1 MSSSQEIKFAL
12 SRINRVLKGKRTAGY
27 RDIRLGLD
35 RIKRVIPENQEW
47 KGIHVAGTNGKGS
60 ICTFLGAM
68 FRMAGF
74 GYGSFTSPA
83 IPERHNGVL
92 INGLYVN
99 KRMYEMEMKHV
110 EEKWHRIA
118 TGWTYQHLDD
128 PKGLS
133 PFEAETATAFRVFNK
148 MHVPYGI
155 VEVGMGGATDA
166 TNAMTDK
173 SVTVISKI
181 GLDHQEY
188 LGNTIE
194 NIAKV
199 KAGIMRKKVPCIVDH
214 TNSPAVIHVLR
225 QHAREVGTN
234 IILTWKGEPLL
245 MTLNN
250 ERWKLESYQVQNLLC
265 AAMAFRQLFPQHPI
279 DLNKLLSSHPFL
291 PGRLETVRVDSPSVE
306 TPRDIVVD
314 GAHNM
319 LGIET
324 LFKHVF
330 HRLRKQDPNVPVTWV
345 MGMSA
350 SKDKPILEIIDKLV
364 EPHDNFAM
372 VEFTQGPN
380 DPQPAPAH
388 YGTEHARGLVD
399 KPDDQ
404 IYDGPP
410 DISAALPWACA
421 KANGGPVVV
430 TGSLYLIRQLFELK
444 DIHRTRE
451 PGTRRPGR
459 SQLYR
464 LSQLGRKNRLTSAE
478 RREFKEARR
487 HFELS
492 PRQSPIFRR
501 VYEQKPKL
509 RTVTMRLVWRKP
521 TRRIQSKAAFHKHQ
535 RRGYLQTIKAL
546 KKDMHM
552 ANGTENGLISPADTL
567 LARIEDLEKQAEMHR
582 EQYDEAMFKLRGYK
596 AVPHMKYMTHRE
608 IFGYPKKPKAPTKSP
623 FAAKKKRKTD
633 KPEKKNK
640 KPVMAWKDRSQS
652 FSEELAAAEKQ
663 REWSLKE
670 GAKVR
675 AKQEMDAEKAD
686 QAEREKDEIFMSKME
701 AGRRDAGGPGDP

>member
-35 RIKRVIPENQEW
+35 RIKRVVPQKQEW

-60 ICTFLGAM
+60 ICTFLAAL
-68 FRMAGF
+68 FKLAGL

-83 IPERHNGVL
+83 FPERHNGVI

-99 KRMYEMEMKHV
+99 RRMYEMEMQHV
-110 EEKWHRIA
+110 EDRWQRVA

-166 TNAMTDK
+166 TNAMK
-173 SVTVISKI
+173 RKAVTIISKI

-199 KAGIMRKKVPCIVDH
+199 KAGIMRKNVPCIVDH
-214 TNSPAVIHVLR
+214 TNPPSVIHVLR
-225 QHAREVGTN
+225 QHAREIGTD

-250 ERWKLESYQVQNLLC
+250 EKWELESYQVQNLLC
-265 AAMAFRQLFPQHPI
+265 AAMAFRHLFPRLPI
-279 DLNKLLSSHPFL
+279 DFNKLLSMDPFL
-291 PGRLETVRVDSPSVE
+291 PGRLETVRVDSPSIE
-306 TPRDIVVD
+306 TPRDILVD

-319 LGIET
+319 LGIEA
-324 LFKHVF
+324 LASYVDK
-330 HRLRKQDPNVPVTWV
+330 RLRTPDVPVTWV

-350 SKDKPILEIIDKLV
+350 SKDKPVLEIIDKLV
-364 EPHDNFAM
+364 QPHDNFAM
-372 VEFTQGPN
+372 VEFSQGPN
-380 DPQPAPAH
+380 DPQPAPAN
-388 YGTEHARGLVD
+388 YGTEHARSLLQS
-399 KPDDQ
+399 PDDQ

-410 DISAALPWACA
+410 DISAALPWAVA
-421 KANGGPVVV
+421 KSEGGSVVV
-430 TGSLYLIRQLFELK
+430 TGSLYLIRQLFELEG
-444 DIHRTRE
+444 ISRSRE
-451 PGTRRPGR
+451 PGNRRPGR

-464 LSQLGRKNRLTSAE
+464 YSKLAREGKLTRE
-478 RREFKEARR
+478 EKREFKEARR

-492 PRQSPIFRR
+492 PHQSPIFSR
-501 VYEQKPKL
+501 VHSPKKRSRKIL
-509 RTVTMRLVWRKP
+509 KLTWSKETRLL
-521 TRRIQSKAAFHKHQ
+521 QSTAAFHKIQ
-535 RRGYLQTIKAL
+535 RRGYLQTIKTL
-546 KKDMHM
+546 KRDKAMKEKGEGVDH
-552 ANGTENGLISPADTL
+552 PADTL
-567 LARIEDLEKQAEMHR
+567 LARIKELEEQAEKHR
-582 EQYDEAMFKLRGYK
+582 EEYDDTMFSLRGYK
-596 AVPHMKYMTHRE
+596 AVPHMKYVTHRQV
-608 IFGYPKKPKAPTKSP
+608 FGYPKKPKAPTKSP
-623 FAAKKKRKTD
+623 FAAA
-633 KPEKKNK
+633 EKKSENTQRK
-640 KPVMAWKDRSQS
+640 LVMAWKDRSQI

-663 REWSLKE
+663 RDLAIKE
-670 GAKVR
+670 AANKEAAKNNEDALV
-675 AKQEMDAEKAD
+675 AKMAT
-686 QAEREKDEIFMSKME
+686 
-701 AGRRDAGGPGDP
+701 GRRGM

>member
-35 RIKRVIPENQEW
+35 RIKRVVPQKQEW

-60 ICTFLGAM
+60 ICTFLAAL
-68 FRMAGF
+68 FKLAGL

-83 IPERHNGVL
+83 FPERHNGVI

-99 KRMYEMEMKHV
+99 RRMYEMEMQHV
-110 EEKWHRIA
+110 EDRWQRVA

-166 TNAMTDK
+166 TNAMK
-173 SVTVISKI
+173 RKAVTIISKI

-199 KAGIMRKKVPCIVDH
+199 KAGIMRKNVPCIVDH
-214 TNSPAVIHVLR
+214 TNPPSVIHVLR
-225 QHAREVGTN
+225 QHAREIGTD

-250 ERWKLESYQVQNLLC
+250 EKWELESYQVQNLLC
-265 AAMAFRQLFPQHPI
+265 AAMAFRHLFPRLPI
-279 DLNKLLSSHPFL
+279 DFNKLLSMDPFL
-291 PGRLETVRVDSPSVE
+291 PGRLETVRVDSPSIE
-306 TPRDIVVD
+306 TPRDILVD

-319 LGIET
+319 LGIEA
-324 LFKHVF
+324 LASYVDK
-330 HRLRKQDPNVPVTWV
+330 RLRTPDVPVTWV

-350 SKDKPILEIIDKLV
+350 SKDKPVLEIIDKLV
-364 EPHDNFAM
+364 QPHDNFAM
-372 VEFTQGPN
+372 VEFSQGPN
-380 DPQPAPAH
+380 DPQPAPAN
-388 YGTEHARGLVD
+388 YGTEHARSLLQS
-399 KPDDQ
+399 PDDQ

-410 DISAALPWACA
+410 DISAALPWAVA
-421 KANGGPVVV
+421 KSEGGPVVV
-430 TGSLYLIRQLFELK
+430 TGSLYLIRQLFELEG
-444 DIHRTRE
+444 ISRSRE
-451 PGTRRPGR
+451 PGNRRPGR

-464 LSQLGRKNRLTSAE
+464 YSKLAREGKLTRE
-478 RREFKEARR
+478 EKREFKEARR

-492 PRQSPIFRR
+492 PHQSPIFSR
-501 VYEQKPKL
+501 VHSPKKRSRKIL
-509 RTVTMRLVWRKP
+509 KLTWSKETRLL
-521 TRRIQSKAAFHKHQ
+521 QSTAAFHKIQ
-535 RRGYLQTIKAL
+535 RRGYLQTIKTL
-546 KKDMHM
+546 KRDKAMKEKGEGVDH
-552 ANGTENGLISPADTL
+552 PADTL
-567 LARIEDLEKQAEMHR
+567 LARIKELEEQAEKHR
-582 EQYDEAMFKLRGYK
+582 EEYDDTMFSLRGYK
-596 AVPHMKYMTHRE
+596 AVPHMKYVTHRQV
-608 IFGYPKKPKAPTKSP
+608 FGYPKKPKAPTKSP
-623 FAAKKKRKTD
+623 FAAA
-633 KPEKKNK
+633 EKKSENTQRK
-640 KPVMAWKDRSQS
+640 LVMAWKDRSQI

-663 REWSLKE
+663 RYLAIKE
-670 GAKVR
+670 AASKEAAKNNEDALV
-675 AKQEMDAEKAD
+675 AKMAT
-686 QAEREKDEIFMSKME
+686 
-701 AGRRDAGGPGDP
+701 GRRGM

>member
-35 RIKRVIPENQEW
+35 RIKRVVPQKQEW

-60 ICTFLGAM
+60 ICTFLAAL
-68 FRMAGF
+68 FKLAGL

-83 IPERHNGVL
+83 FPERHNGVI

-99 KRMYEMEMKHV
+99 RRMYEMEMQHV
-110 EEKWHRIA
+110 EDRWQRVA

-166 TNAMTDK
+166 TNAMK
-173 SVTVISKI
+173 RKAVTIISKI

-199 KAGIMRKKVPCIVDH
+199 KAGIMRKNVPCIVDH
-214 TNSPAVIHVLR
+214 TNPPSVIHVLR
-225 QHAREVGTN
+225 QHAREIGTD

-250 ERWKLESYQVQNLLC
+250 EKWELESYQVQNLLC
-265 AAMAFRQLFPQHPI
+265 AAMAFRHLFPRLPI
-279 DLNKLLSSHPFL
+279 DFNKLLSMDPFL
-291 PGRLETVRVDSPSVE
+291 PGRLETVRVDSPSIE
-306 TPRDIVVD
+306 TPRDILVD

-319 LGIET
+319 LGIEA
-324 LFKHVF
+324 LASYVDK
-330 HRLRKQDPNVPVTWV
+330 RLRTPDVPVTWV

-350 SKDKPILEIIDKLV
+350 SKDKPVLEIINKLV
-364 EPHDNFAM
+364 QPHDNFAM
-372 VEFTQGPN
+372 VEFSQGPN
-380 DPQPAPAH
+380 DPQPAPAN
-388 YGTEHARGLVD
+388 YGTEHARSLLQS
-399 KPDDQ
+399 PDDQ

-410 DISAALPWACA
+410 DISAALPWAVA
-421 KANGGPVVV
+421 KSEGGPVVV
-430 TGSLYLIRQLFELK
+430 TGSLYLIRQLFELEG
-444 DIHRTRE
+444 ISRSRE
-451 PGTRRPGR
+451 PGNRRPGR

-464 LSQLGRKNRLTSAE
+464 YSKLAREGKLTRE
-478 RREFKEARR
+478 EKREFKEARR

-492 PRQSPIFRR
+492 PHQSPIFSR
-501 VYEQKPKL
+501 VHSPKKRSRKIL
-509 RTVTMRLVWRKP
+509 KLTWSKETRLL
-521 TRRIQSKAAFHKHQ
+521 QSTAAFHKIQ
-535 RRGYLQTIKAL
+535 RRGYLQTIKTL
-546 KKDMHM
+546 KRDKAMKEKGEGVDH
-552 ANGTENGLISPADTL
+552 PADTL
-567 LARIEDLEKQAEMHR
+567 LARIKELEEQAEKHR
-582 EQYDEAMFKLRGYK
+582 EEYDDTMFSLRGYK
-596 AVPHMKYMTHRE
+596 AVPHMKYVTHRQV
-608 IFGYPKKPKAPTKSP
+608 FGYPKKPKAPTKSP
-623 FAAKKKRKTD
+623 FAAA
-633 KPEKKNK
+633 EKKSENTQRK
-640 KPVMAWKDRSQS
+640 LVMAWKDRSQI

-663 REWSLKE
+663 RDLAIKE
-670 GAKVR
+670 AASKEAAKNNEDALV
-675 AKQEMDAEKAD
+675 AKMAT
-686 QAEREKDEIFMSKME
+686 
-701 AGRRDAGGPGDP
+701 GRRGM

>member
-35 RIKRVIPENQEW
+35 RIKRVVPQKQEW

-60 ICTFLGAM
+60 ICTFLAAL
-68 FRMAGF
+68 FKLAGL

-83 IPERHNGVL
+83 FPERHNGVI

-99 KRMYEMEMKHV
+99 RRMYEMEMQHV
-110 EEKWHRIA
+110 EDRWQRVA

-166 TNAMTDK
+166 TNAMK
-173 SVTVISKI
+173 RKAVTIISKI

-199 KAGIMRKKVPCIVDH
+199 KAGIMRKNVPCIVDH
-214 TNSPAVIHVLR
+214 TNPPSVIHVLR
-225 QHAREVGTN
+225 QHAREIGTD

-250 ERWKLESYQVQNLLC
+250 EKWELESYQVQNLLC
-265 AAMAFRQLFPQHPI
+265 AAMAFRHLFPRLPI
-279 DLNKLLSSHPFL
+279 DFNKLLSMDPFL
-291 PGRLETVRVDSPSVE
+291 PGRLETVRVDSPSIE
-306 TPRDIVVD
+306 TPRDILVD

-319 LGIET
+319 LGIEA
-324 LFKHVF
+324 LASYVDK
-330 HRLRKQDPNVPVTWV
+330 RLRTPDVPVTWV

-350 SKDKPILEIIDKLV
+350 SKDKPVLEIIDKLV
-364 EPHDNFAM
+364 QPHDNFAM
-372 VEFTQGPN
+372 VEFSQGPN
-380 DPQPAPAH
+380 DPQPAPAN
-388 YGTEHARGLVD
+388 YGTEHARSLLQS
-399 KPDDQ
+399 PDDQ

-410 DISAALPWACA
+410 DISAALPWAVA
-421 KANGGPVVV
+421 KSEGGPVVV
-430 TGSLYLIRQLFELK
+430 TGSLYLIRQLFELEG
-444 DIHRTRE
+444 ISRSRE
-451 PGTRRPGR
+451 PGNRRPGR

-464 LSQLGRKNRLTSAE
+464 YSKLAREGKLTRE
-478 RREFKEARR
+478 EKREFKEARR

-492 PRQSPIFRR
+492 PHQSPIFSR
-501 VYEQKPKL
+501 VHSPKKRSRKIL
-509 RTVTMRLVWRKP
+509 KLTWSKETRLL
-521 TRRIQSKAAFHKHQ
+521 QSTAAFHKIQ
-535 RRGYLQTIKAL
+535 RRGYLQTIKTL
-546 KKDMHM
+546 KRDKAMKEKGEGVDH
-552 ANGTENGLISPADTL
+552 PADTL
-567 LARIEDLEKQAEMHR
+567 LARIKELEEQAEKHR
-582 EQYDEAMFKLRGYK
+582 EEYNDTMFSLRGYK
-596 AVPHMKYMTHRE
+596 AVPHMKYVTHRQV
-608 IFGYPKKPKAPTKSP
+608 FGYPKKPKAPTKSP
-623 FAAKKKRKTD
+623 FAAA
-633 KPEKKNK
+633 EKKSENTQRK
-640 KPVMAWKDRSQS
+640 LVMAWKDRSQI

-663 REWSLKE
+663 RDLAIKE
-670 GAKVR
+670 AASKEAAKNNEDALV
-675 AKQEMDAEKAD
+675 AKMAT
-686 QAEREKDEIFMSKME
+686 
-701 AGRRDAGGPGDP
+701 GRRGM

>member
-35 RIKRVIPENQEW
+35 RIKRVVPQKQEW

-60 ICTFLGAM
+60 ICTFLAAL
-68 FRMAGF
+68 FKLAGL

-83 IPERHNGVL
+83 FPERHNGVI

-99 KRMYEMEMKHV
+99 RRMYEMEMQHV
-110 EEKWHRIA
+110 EDRWQRVA

-166 TNAMTDK
+166 TNVMKRKA
-173 SVTVISKI
+173 VTIISKI

-199 KAGIMRKKVPCIVDH
+199 KAGIMRKNVPCIVDH
-214 TNSPAVIHVLR
+214 TNPPSVIHVLR
-225 QHAREVGTN
+225 QHAREIGTD

-250 ERWKLESYQVQNLLC
+250 EKWELESYQVQNLLC
-265 AAMAFRQLFPQHPI
+265 AAMAFRHLFPRLPI
-279 DLNKLLSSHPFL
+279 DFNKLLSMDPFL
-291 PGRLETVRVDSPSVE
+291 PGRLETVRVDSPSIE
-306 TPRDIVVD
+306 TPRDILVD

-319 LGIET
+319 LGIEA
-324 LFKHVF
+324 LASYVDK
-330 HRLRKQDPNVPVTWV
+330 RLRTPDVPVTWV

-350 SKDKPILEIIDKLV
+350 SKDKPVLEIIDKLV
-364 EPHDNFAM
+364 QPHDNFAM
-372 VEFTQGPN
+372 VEFSQGPN
-380 DPQPAPAH
+380 DPQPAPAN
-388 YGTEHARGLVD
+388 YGTEHARSLLQS
-399 KPDDQ
+399 PDDQ

-410 DISAALPWACA
+410 DISAALPWAVA
-421 KANGGPVVV
+421 KSEGGPVVV
-430 TGSLYLIRQLFELK
+430 TGSLYLIRQLFELEG
-444 DIHRTRE
+444 ISRSRE
-451 PGTRRPGR
+451 PGNRRPGR

-464 LSQLGRKNRLTSAE
+464 YSKLAREGKLTRE
-478 RREFKEARR
+478 EKREFKEARR

-492 PRQSPIFRR
+492 PHQSPIFSR
-501 VYEQKPKL
+501 VHSPKKRSRKIL
-509 RTVTMRLVWRKP
+509 KLTWSKETRLL
-521 TRRIQSKAAFHKHQ
+521 QSTAAFHKIQ
-535 RRGYLQTIKAL
+535 RRGYLQTIKTL
-546 KKDMHM
+546 KRDKAMKEKGEGVDH
-552 ANGTENGLISPADTL
+552 PADTL
-567 LARIEDLEKQAEMHR
+567 LARIKELEEQAEKHR
-582 EQYDEAMFKLRGYK
+582 EEYDDTMFSLRGYK
-596 AVPHMKYMTHRE
+596 AVPHMKYVTHRQV
-608 IFGYPKKPKAPTKSP
+608 FGYPKKPKAPTKSP
-623 FAAKKKRKTD
+623 FAAA
-633 KPEKKNK
+633 EKKSENTQRK
-640 KPVMAWKDRSQS
+640 LVMAWKDRSQI

-663 REWSLKE
+663 RDLAIKE
-670 GAKVR
+670 AASKEAAKNNEDALV
-675 AKQEMDAEKAD
+675 AKMAT
-686 QAEREKDEIFMSKME
+686 
-701 AGRRDAGGPGDP
+701 GRRGM

>member
-35 RIKRVIPENQEW
+35 RIKRVVPDKQEW

-60 ICTFLGAM
+60 ICTFLAGL
-68 FRMAGF
+68 FRLYGF
-74 GYGSFTSPA
+74 GYGSFMSPA
-83 IPERHNGVL
+83 FPQRHHGVI

-99 KRMYEMEMKHV
+99 PRMYEMEMQHV
-110 EEKWHRIA
+110 EEKWQRIA
-118 TGWTYQHLDD
+118 TGWTYQHGDD

-166 TNAMTDK
+166 TNAMK
-173 SVTVISKI
+173 RKAVTIISKI

-199 KAGIMRKKVPCIVDH
+199 KAGIMRKNVPCIVDH

-225 QHAREVGTN
+225 QHAREIGTN

-250 ERWKLESYQVQNLLC
+250 KRWKLESYQVQNLLC
-265 AAMAFRQLFPQHPI
+265 AAMAFRHLFPQVPI
-279 DLNKLLSSHPFL
+279 DLNNLLKTDPFL
-291 PGRLETVRVDSPSVE
+291 PGRLETVRVDAPSVD
-306 TPRDIVVD
+306 TPRDILVD

-319 LGIET
+319 LGIEA
-324 LFKHVF
+324 LAKYVD
-330 HRLRKQDPNVPVTWV
+330 HRLREPGVPVTWV

-350 SKDKPILEIIDKLV
+350 SKDKPLLEIINKLV
-364 EPHDNFAM
+364 QPHDNFAM

-388 YGTEHARGLVD
+388 YGTDHARSLLQN
-399 KPDDQ
+399 PDDQ
-404 IYDGPP
+404 VYDGPP

-421 KANGGPVVV
+421 KSEGGPVVV

-444 DIHRTRE
+444 DVHRSRE

-464 LSQLGRKNRLTSAE
+464 YSNLAREGKLTE
-478 RREFKEARR
+478 HEKREFKEARR

-501 VYEQKPKL
+501 THSRKRTL
-509 RTVTMRLVWRKP
+509 RTVVLRLVWKKE
-521 TRRIQSKAAFHKHQ
+521 TRQLQSKAAFHKSQ

-546 KKDMHM
+546 KKDRQV
-552 ANGTENGLISPADTL
+552 AEETGEGLESPADTL
-567 LARIEDLEKQAEMHR
+567 LIRVEDLEKQAEKHKA
-582 EQYDEAMFKLRGYK
+582 EYNEAMLKLRGYQ
-596 AVPHMKYMTHRE
+596 AVPHMKYVTHRE
-608 IFGYPKKPKAPTKSP
+608 VFGYSKKPKAPTKSP
-623 FAAKKKRKTD
+623 FAAEKGPD
-633 KPEKKNK
+633 KPRR
-640 KPVMAWKDRSQS
+640 KPGMAWKDRSQT
-652 FSEELAAAEKQ
+652 FDEELAAAEKQ
-663 REWSLKE
+663 RELAMKE
-670 GAKVR
+670 AASKEAAKKSSDILV
-675 AKQEMDAEKAD
+675 
-686 QAEREKDEIFMSKME
+686 SKMA
-701 AGRRDAGGPGDP
+701 AGRRGMGGPKNS

>member
-35 RIKRVIPENQEW
+35 RIKRVVPQKQEW

-60 ICTFLGAM
+60 ICTFLAAL
-68 FRMAGF
+68 FKLAGL

-83 IPERHNGVL
+83 FPERHNGVI

-99 KRMYEMEMKHV
+99 RRMYEMEMQHV
-110 EEKWHRIA
+110 EDRWQRVA

-166 TNAMTDK
+166 TNAMK
-173 SVTVISKI
+173 RKAVTIISKI

-199 KAGIMRKKVPCIVDH
+199 KAGIMRKNVPCIVDH
-214 TNSPAVIHVLR
+214 TNPPSVIHVLR
-225 QHAREVGTN
+225 QHAREIGTD

-250 ERWKLESYQVQNLLC
+250 EKWELESYQVQNLLC
-265 AAMAFRQLFPQHPI
+265 AAMAFRHLFPRLPI
-279 DLNKLLSSHPFL
+279 DFNKLLSMDPFL
-291 PGRLETVRVDSPSVE
+291 PGRLETVRVDSPSIE
-306 TPRDIVVD
+306 TPRDILVD

-319 LGIET
+319 LGIEA
-324 LFKHVF
+324 LGSYVDK
-330 HRLRKQDPNVPVTWV
+330 RLRTPDVPVTWV

-350 SKDKPILEIIDKLV
+350 SKDKPVLEIIDKLV
-364 EPHDNFAM
+364 QPHDNFAM
-372 VEFTQGPN
+372 VEFSQGPN
-380 DPQPAPAH
+380 DPQPAPAN
-388 YGTEHARGLVD
+388 YGTEHARSLLQS
-399 KPDDQ
+399 PDDQ

-410 DISAALPWACA
+410 DISAALPWAVA
-421 KANGGPVVV
+421 KSEGGPVVV
-430 TGSLYLIRQLFELK
+430 TGSLYLIRQLFELEG
-444 DIHRTRE
+444 ISRSRE
-451 PGTRRPGR
+451 PGNRRPGR

-464 LSQLGRKNRLTSAE
+464 YSKLAREGKLTRE
-478 RREFKEARR
+478 EKREFKEARR

-492 PRQSPIFRR
+492 PHQSPIFSR
-501 VYEQKPKL
+501 VHSPKKRSRKIL
-509 RTVTMRLVWRKP
+509 KLTWSKETRLL
-521 TRRIQSKAAFHKHQ
+521 QSTAAFHKIQ
-535 RRGYLQTIKAL
+535 RRGYLQTIKTL
-546 KKDMHM
+546 KRDKTMKEKGEGVDH
-552 ANGTENGLISPADTL
+552 PADTL
-567 LARIEDLEKQAEMHR
+567 LARIKELEEQAEKHR
-582 EQYDEAMFKLRGYK
+582 EEYDDTMFSLRGYK
-596 AVPHMKYMTHRE
+596 AVPHMKYVTHRQV
-608 IFGYPKKPKAPTKSP
+608 FGYPKKPKAPTKSP
-623 FAAKKKRKTD
+623 FAAA
-633 KPEKKNK
+633 EKKSENTQRK
-640 KPVMAWKDRSQS
+640 LVMAWKDRSQI

-663 REWSLKE
+663 RDLAIKE
-670 GAKVR
+670 AASKEAAKNNEDALV
-675 AKQEMDAEKAD
+675 AKMAT
-686 QAEREKDEIFMSKME
+686 
-701 AGRRDAGGPGDP
+701 GRRGM

>member
-35 RIKRVIPENQEW
+35 RIKRVVPQKQEW

-60 ICTFLGAM
+60 ICTFLAAL
-68 FRMAGF
+68 FKLAGL

-83 IPERHNGVL
+83 FPERHNGVI

-99 KRMYEMEMKHV
+99 RRMYEMEMQHV
-110 EEKWHRIA
+110 EDRWQRVA

-166 TNAMTDK
+166 TNAMK
-173 SVTVISKI
+173 RKAVTIISKI

-199 KAGIMRKKVPCIVDH
+199 KAGIMRKNVPCIVDH
-214 TNSPAVIHVLR
+214 TNPPSVIHVLR
-225 QHAREVGTN
+225 QHAREIGTD

-250 ERWKLESYQVQNLLC
+250 EKWELESYQVQNLLC
-265 AAMAFRQLFPQHPI
+265 AAMAFRHLFPRLPI
-279 DLNKLLSSHPFL
+279 DFNKLLSMDPFL
-291 PGRLETVRVDSPSVE
+291 PGRLETVRVDSPSIE
-306 TPRDIVVD
+306 TPRDILVD

-319 LGIET
+319 LGIEA
-324 LFKHVF
+324 LASYVDK
-330 HRLRKQDPNVPVTWV
+330 RLRTPDVPVTWV

-350 SKDKPILEIIDKLV
+350 SKDKPVLEIIDKLV
-364 EPHDNFAM
+364 QPHDNFAM
-372 VEFTQGPN
+372 VEFSQGPN
-380 DPQPAPAH
+380 DPQPAPAN
-388 YGTEHARGLVD
+388 YGTEHARSLLQS
-399 KPDDQ
+399 PDDQ

-410 DISAALPWACA
+410 DISAALPWAVA
-421 KANGGPVVV
+421 KSEGGPVVV
-430 TGSLYLIRQLFELK
+430 TGSLYLIRQLFELEG
-444 DIHRTRE
+444 ISRSRE
-451 PGTRRPGR
+451 PGNRRPGR

-464 LSQLGRKNRLTSAE
+464 YSKLAREGKLTRE
-478 RREFKEARR
+478 EKREFKEARR

-492 PRQSPIFRR
+492 PHQSPIFSR
-501 VYEQKPKL
+501 VHSPKKRSRKIL
-509 RTVTMRLVWRKP
+509 KLTWSKETRLL
-521 TRRIQSKAAFHKHQ
+521 QSTAAFHKIQ
-535 RRGYLQTIKAL
+535 RRGYLQTIKTL
-546 KKDMHM
+546 KRDKAMKEKGEGVDH
-552 ANGTENGLISPADTL
+552 PADTL
-567 LARIEDLEKQAEMHR
+567 LARIKELEEQAEKHR
-582 EQYDEAMFKLRGYK
+582 EEYDDTMFSLRGYK
-596 AVPHMKYMTHRE
+596 AVPHMKYVTHRQV
-608 IFGYPKKPKAPTKSP
+608 FGYPKKPKAPTKSP
-623 FAAKKKRKTD
+623 FAAA
-633 KPEKKNK
+633 EKKSENTQRK
-640 KPVMAWKDRSQS
+640 LVMAWKDRSQI

-663 REWSLKE
+663 RDLAIKE
-670 GAKVR
+670 AASKEAAKNNEDALV
-675 AKQEMDAEKAD
+675 AKMAT
-686 QAEREKDEIFMSKME
+686 
-701 AGRRDAGGPGDP
+701 GRRGM